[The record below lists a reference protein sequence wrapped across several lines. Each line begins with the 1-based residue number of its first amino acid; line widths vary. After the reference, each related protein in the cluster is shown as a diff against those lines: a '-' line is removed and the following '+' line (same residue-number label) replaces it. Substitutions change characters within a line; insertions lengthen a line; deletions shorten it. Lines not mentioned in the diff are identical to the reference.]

1 MSTTRRQAFRS
12 LLRFLLA
19 SPLLRAQKYLGAA
32 DPIMNLANVF
42 DFSRF
47 AKSKLDPVAWDYLDE
62 GGKAE
67 VTLRDNRAA
76 FNRIILRP
84 RILTDVHKIDLAT
97 NLLGRKL
104 DYPIFICPAGGKNCF
119 YRNGE
124 EEVARA
130 AATSNALMITSGG
143 IEEFLGS
150 GKGPKNW
157 WQYTLG
163 GEVRA
168 KTTLLNF
175 AEKLEDLG
183 CSGICITVD
192 SMLVSHRERSIHNK
206 FVREWCDKE
215 IGRDSQ
221 GHLIYKPGDL
231 PWRTDVYPERPFP
244 TPTWDDVRRL
254 RDATQ
259 LPVILKGVLTA
270 EDSERSVQAG
280 MSAIIVSNHG
290 GRQLDHVGATIEA
303 LPECVQAARGKIPVL
318 VDGGFRRGTDILKAL
333 ALGATAIGIGRPYLW
348 GLSCFGQRGV
358 SRILELMRIELAL
371 DMGMAGVPSISQ
383 IDRKLVRFR
392 NGGDG
397 TC

>member
-1 MSTTRRQAFRS
+1 MTFTRRQAFCS

-19 SPLLRAQKYLGAA
+19 SPLLRAQQYLGVA
-32 DPIMNLANVF
+32 DPMMDLANVF
-42 DFSRF
+42 DFARL
-47 AKSKLDPVAWDYLDE
+47 ARSKLDPVAWDYLDE
-62 GGKAE
+62 GGKDE
-67 VTLRDNRAA
+67 VSLRDNREA
-76 FNRIILRP
+76 FNRLVLRP
-84 RILTDVHKIDLAT
+84 RILKDVHQIDLST
-97 NLLGRKL
+97 SLLSKKL
-104 DYPIFICPAGGKNCF
+104 HYPIFICPTGGKNCF

-130 AATSNALMITSGG
+130 AAASNALLVTSGG
-143 IEEFLGS
+143 IEQFLAS

-163 GEVRA
+163 GELRS
-168 KTTLLNF
+168 KPTLLNF
-175 AEKLEDLG
+175 TEKLEDLG
-183 CSGICITVD
+183 CAGICITVD

-215 IGRDSQ
+215 IPRDTQ
-221 GHLIYKPGDL
+221 GHLVYKSGDL

-303 LPECVQAARGKIPVL
+303 LPECVQAASGKIPVL

-358 SRILELMRIELAL
+358 SRILDLMRIELAL
-371 DMGMAGVPSISQ
+371 DMGMAGVARISE

-392 NGGDG
+392 NCGEG

>member
-1 MSTTRRQAFRS
+1 MM
-12 LLRFLLA
+12 
-19 SPLLRAQKYLGAA
+19 
-32 DPIMNLANVF
+32 DLANVF
-42 DFSRF
+42 DFARL

-62 GGKAE
+62 GGKDE
-67 VTLRDNRAA
+67 VSLRDNREA
-76 FNRIILRP
+76 FNRLVLRP
-84 RILTDVHKIDLAT
+84 RILKDVHQIDLST
-97 NLLGRKL
+97 SLLSKKL
-104 DYPIFICPAGGKNCF
+104 DYPIFICPTGGKNCF

-130 AATSNALMITSGG
+130 AAASNALMVTSGG
-143 IEEFLGS
+143 IEEFLRS

-163 GEVRA
+163 GELRS

-175 AEKLEDLG
+175 TEKLEDLG
-183 CSGICITVD
+183 CAGICITVD
-192 SMLVSHRERSIHNK
+192 SMLVSHRERSIHNE

-215 IGRDSQ
+215 IPRDTQ
-221 GHLIYKPGDL
+221 GHLVYKSGDL

-270 EDSERSVQAG
+270 EDSERSVRAG

-303 LPECVQAARGKIPVL
+303 LPECVQAASRKIPVL

-358 SRILELMRIELAL
+358 SRILDLMRIELAL
-371 DMGMAGVPSISQ
+371 DMGMAGVARISE

-392 NGGDG
+392 NCGEG

>member
-1 MSTTRRQAFRS
+1 MTLTRRQAFS
-12 LLRFLLA
+12 NLLRFLLA
-19 SPLLRAQKYLGAA
+19 SPLLGAQQYLGAA
-32 DPIMNLANVF
+32 DPMMDLANVF
-42 DFSRF
+42 DFARL
-47 AKSKLDPVAWDYLDE
+47 ARSKLDPVAWDYLDE
-62 GGKAE
+62 GGKDE
-67 VTLRDNRAA
+67 VSLRDNREA
-76 FNRIILRP
+76 FNRLVLRP
-84 RILTDVHKIDLAT
+84 RILKDVHQIDLST
-97 NLLGRKL
+97 SLLSKKL
-104 DYPIFICPAGGKNCF
+104 HYPIFICPTGGKNCF

-130 AATSNALMITSGG
+130 AAASNALLVTSGG
-143 IEEFLGS
+143 IEQFLAS

-163 GEVRA
+163 GELRS
-168 KTTLLNF
+168 KPTLLNF
-175 AEKLEDLG
+175 TEKLEDLG
-183 CSGICITVD
+183 CAGICITVD

-215 IGRDSQ
+215 IPRDTQ
-221 GHLIYKPGDL
+221 DHLIYRSGDL

-303 LPECVQAARGKIPVL
+303 LPECVQAASGKIPVL

-358 SRILELMRIELAL
+358 SRILDLMRIELAL
-371 DMGMAGVPSISQ
+371 DMGMAGVARISE

-392 NGGDG
+392 NCGEG